1 MAIGALIQPAASIK
15 HPLATPN
22 KIGPRKAMGQ
32 ALAAYLASLT
42 FRVDG
47 GDDPQDREF
56 QIVPEAIKDVWPPPD
71 KPLLYPGVSI
81 VETGDTKRDGVNFT
95 PFALEET
102 RGLFDEL
109 AGQCQVGD
117 GLGATVLWKE
127 DDAVVDF
134 QVDFWTDLEPDR
146 QAIEA
151 GLDAAFSPGGE
162 RSGILVEGPGLYYSR
177 PVRFTL
183 LGAKNDDTAVT
194 AYTSEWR
201 LRCVVRAEC
210 DIVSLRMATTTTVT
224 RPCVTVIDPNDPPE
238 ET

>member
-1 MAIGALIQPAASIK
+1 MAIGDLIQPAASIK
-15 HPLATPN
+15 HPVAIAN
-22 KIGPRKAMGQ
+22 KLGPRKAMGQ

-47 GDDPQDREF
+47 GADPRDREF
-56 QIVPEAIKDVWPPPD
+56 QIAPEAIRDVWPRPD
-71 KPLLYPGVSI
+71 QKLLYPGVSI
-81 VETGDTKRDGVNFT
+81 VETGDTKRDGLQFT
-95 PFALEET
+95 PFPLEET

-109 AGQCQVGD
+109 AGQCQGD
-117 GLGATVLWKE
+117 GFGATVLWKE

-151 GLDAAFSPGGE
+151 ALDSALSPGGE
-162 RSGILVEGPGLYYSR
+162 RSGILVEGPKLYYSQ
-177 PVRFTL
+177 PVRLTL
-183 LGAKNDDTAVT
+183 IAAKNDDTGVT
-194 AYTSEWR
+194 AYPSEWR

-224 RPCVTVIDPNDPPE
+224 RPCVTVVDPNDRPE
-238 ET
+238 EP